1 MPIKPG
7 KYSGRDYFGLAL
19 SFTVTMIVSI
29 MITSWCGKW
38 LDAKL
43 GTPGVFWLLGVLGG
57 IYSGFHLFIEQI
69 DRIENPIDPDERAPQ
84 DW

>member
-1 MPIKPG
+1 VPIKPG
-7 KYSGRDYFGLAL
+7 KYSRRDYFGLAL

-69 DRIENPIDPDERAPQ
+69 DRIENPIDPDERAPK

>member
-43 GTPGVFWLLGVLGG
+43 GTPGVFWLLGVLGW

-69 DRIENPIDPDERAPQ
+69 DRIENPIDPDERAPK

>member
-19 SFTVTMIVSI
+19 SFTITMIVSI

-43 GTPGVFWLLGVLGG
+43 GTPGGFWLLGVLGG

-69 DRIENPIDPDERAPQ
+69 DRIENPIDAYELAPKV
-84 DW
+84 W